1 MSKDLEY
8 YLGLSYPV
16 LLRKIYDDEEEYYF
30 AEVPELPGC
39 MAHGSTPD
47 EAIESIKESKRLWI
61 EERLEQGYP
70 VPEPRDIEEFSG
82 KFVQRLPKVLH
93 RELTIQAK
101 RNSVSLNQYVVSL
114 LAKAV
119 GKEELREEILEE
131 IRAGFKKMHEVSAA
145 RFGMPL
151 LKTTGM
157 WRSSQGAFEILKG
170 PWEVVSDKAE
180 GLTLVQEK
188 MTKDRQLKDW
198 ST

>member
-16 LLRKIYDDEEEYYF
+16 LLRKISEEEEYYF

-82 KFVQRLPKVLH
+82 KFVQRLPKALH

-114 LAKAV
+114 IAKAV
-119 GKEELREEILEE
+119 GKEEQKEDLKSELREFFNKIVELTSDSLSVVPEKDLHSWVIEKGDEKQIEE
-131 IRAGFKKMHEVSAA
+131 LYPKDFEWSN
-145 RFGMPL
+145 
-151 LKTTGM
+151 LK
-157 WRSSQGAFEILKG
+157 A
-170 PWEVVSDKAE
+170 
-180 GLTLVQEK
+180 
-188 MTKDRQLKDW
+188 
-198 ST
+198 